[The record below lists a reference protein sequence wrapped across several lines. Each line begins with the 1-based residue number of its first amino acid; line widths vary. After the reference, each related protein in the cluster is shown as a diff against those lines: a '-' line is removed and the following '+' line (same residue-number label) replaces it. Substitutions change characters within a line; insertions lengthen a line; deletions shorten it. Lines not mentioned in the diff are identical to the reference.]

1 MKSDKPKNIQE
12 EIARNYSTRGLYND
26 KPYDMLNNTNLDVE
40 VYSLSDGRWS
50 AQVKC
55 LSRPELSTP
64 VKIFPDQTTADFWAR
79 KTADQI
85 TRKTMN
91 ESLLRRIIRNM
102 LLEFVNHS

>member
-1 MKSDKPKNIQE
+1 MKKGHKSKSIRE

-55 LSRPELSTP
+55 LSNPELTTP
-64 VKIFPDQTTADFWAR
+64 VKIFPDQSTADFWAR
-79 KTADQI
+79 KTADVI

-91 ESLLRRIIRNM
+91 ESIIRHMIRNI
-102 LLEFVNHS
+102 LIEFVN